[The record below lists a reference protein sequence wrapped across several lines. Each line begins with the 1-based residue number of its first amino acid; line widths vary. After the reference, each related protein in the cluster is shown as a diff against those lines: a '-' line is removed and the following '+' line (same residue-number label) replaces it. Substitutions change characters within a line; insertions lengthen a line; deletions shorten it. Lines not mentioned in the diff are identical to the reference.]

1 MLRNSRDNWGVVT
14 RALHWL
20 MVLMIAVQV
29 PLGFVM
35 VDAYDA
41 WLAGK
46 GDTGLVMTLSRAH
59 NTNGFLILIL
69 VTLRL
74 SWRFANPTPDL
85 PAALAAWQRFVARAT
100 HAVLYGLLLTFPLTG
115 WAALSAYDGEFPIF
129 FFGWDNVFRIVPQ
142 ATGDSPFT
150 SDLFGEI
157 HETCWKIGAG
167 VLALHVSAALWHAYV
182 KKDRVLARMW
192 LNSSRDGA

>member
-1 MLRNSRDNWGVVT
+1 VTFRNTLAGWGLGT

-20 MVLMIAVQV
+20 MALMIAAQV
-29 PLGFVM
+29 PLGFAM

-46 GDTGLVMTLSRAH
+46 GDTALVMSLSRAH

-69 VTLRL
+69 VLVRL
-74 SWRFANPTPDL
+74 SWRVANPTPEL
-85 PAALAAWQRFVARAT
+85 PAGLVAWQRFTARAT
-100 HAVLYGLLLTFPLTG
+100 HAALYALLIVFPLTG

-129 FFGWDNVFRIVPQ
+129 FFGWDNVFRIVPR
-142 ATGDSPFT
+142 ATEGSPFN

-157 HETCWKIGAG
+157 HETCWKIGA
-167 VLALHVSAALWHAYV
+167 VILSLHVVAALWHEYV
-182 KKDRVLARMW
+182 KKDGVLTRMW
-192 LNSSRDGA
+192 RG

>member
-1 MLRNSRDNWGVVT
+1 VIRNTPHGWGALS

-20 MVLMIAVQV
+20 MALMIAVQV
-29 PLGFVM
+29 PLGFLM

-41 WLAGK
+41 WLAGT
-46 GDTGLVMTLSRAH
+46 GDTALVMALSRAH

-69 VTLRL
+69 VVLRL
-74 SWRFANPTPDL
+74 SWRFRNPTPAL
-85 PAALAAWQRFVARAT
+85 PSGLAVWQRFTARTT
-100 HAVLYGLLLTFPLTG
+100 HVVLYGLLIVFPLTG

-129 FFGWDNVFRIVPQ
+129 FFAWDNVFRIVPQ
-142 ATGDSPFT
+142 AQKGDLLT

-167 VLALHVSAALWHAYV
+167 VLALHVAAALWHQLV
-182 KKDRVLARMW
+182 KKDGVLRRMW
-192 LNSSRDGA
+192 RG

>member
-1 MLRNSRDNWGVVT
+1 VIRNSRDGWGTLT

-20 MVLMIAVQV
+20 MALMIAAQV
-29 PLGFVM
+29 PLGFQM

-46 GDTGLVMTLSRAH
+46 GDTALVMTLSRAH
-59 NTNGFLILIL
+59 NTNGFLVLIL
-69 VTLRL
+69 VTVRL
-74 SWRFANPTPDL
+74 SWRLANPTPDL
-85 PAALAAWQRFVARAT
+85 PPALALWQRFTARAT
-100 HAVLYGLLLTFPLTG
+100 HALLYALLIVFPLTG

-142 ATGDSPFT
+142 AQQGSFFT

-157 HETCWKIGAG
+157 HETCWNVGAVVLGLHG
-167 VLALHVSAALWHAYV
+167 VAALWHEYV
-182 KKDRVLARMW
+182 RKDGVLRRMW
-192 LNSSRDGA
+192 TGR

>member
-1 MLRNSRDNWGVVT
+1 MIRNTAQRWGSLA

-20 MVLMIAVQV
+20 IAVMIALQV
-29 PLGFVM
+29 PLGFLM

-46 GDTGLVMTLSRAH
+46 GETARVMALSRAH
-59 NTNGFLILIL
+59 NTNGFLILIAVL
-69 VTLRL
+69 LRL
-74 SWRFANPTPDL
+74 GWRAANPTPDL
-85 PAALAAWQRFVARAT
+85 PRSLLAWQRFTARAT
-100 HAVLYGLLLTFPLTG
+100 HAALYALLVVFPLTG

-142 ATGDSPFT
+142 ATEGSIFT

-167 VLALHVSAALWHAYV
+167 VLGLHVVAALWHEYV
-182 KKDRVLARMW
+182 RKDGVLSRM
-192 LNSSRDGA
+192 LRG